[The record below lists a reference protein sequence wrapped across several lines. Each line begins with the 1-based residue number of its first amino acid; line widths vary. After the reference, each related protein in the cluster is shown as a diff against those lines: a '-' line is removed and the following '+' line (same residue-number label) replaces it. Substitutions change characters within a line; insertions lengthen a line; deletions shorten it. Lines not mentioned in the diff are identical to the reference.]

1 MIDNKSSANENH
13 PCFFTKRSNDARQKR
28 KQKIEPT
35 ICYCTKNYISQEL
48 NFTNFAVFRIFR
60 EI

>member
-1 MIDNKSSANENH
+1 MKDNKSSANKNH
-13 PCFFTKRSNDARQKR
+13 PCSNDARQKR

-48 NFTNFAVFRIFR
+48 NFTNFAVFRIFL